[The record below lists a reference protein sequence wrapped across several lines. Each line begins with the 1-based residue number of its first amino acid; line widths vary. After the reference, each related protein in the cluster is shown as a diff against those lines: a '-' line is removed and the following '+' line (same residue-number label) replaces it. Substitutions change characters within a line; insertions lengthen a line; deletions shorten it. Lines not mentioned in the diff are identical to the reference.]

1 MVKQPQERIIL
12 FSEQP
17 NHKILHD
24 NSSQQLPSRRGS
36 LSGSRGRHGID
47 GQKRAKYA
55 VPSRRGEC
63 CSLTAPLT
71 AVIAAKQTAFVIS
84 GTVPA
89 RSSAARLHPAL
100 QPDGFRGDRSMRP
113 PRSERVCTT
122 VCPVVSRS
130 NRTTCERHRF
140 YVYRL
145 DAYAVVP
152 LSVNWEKCAGRGARC
167 KCSKRKNDGGG
178 KEAPLDHDVTLTFVS
193 ADLDAFFHLRVAAF
207 FRFECIRL
215 FIIRLGF
222 WRRGSLMSV
231 TM

>member
-100 QPDGFRGDRSMRP
+100 QPDGFRGDRCDRLGASAFARRFAPLFRGRTERP
-113 PRSERVCTT
+113 ANATAFTFIASTHMPLSRCLLTGRNAQAAVHAANVRNGKTMGAER
-122 VCPVVSRS
+122 
-130 NRTTCERHRF
+130 RHR
-140 YVYRL
+140 
-145 DAYAVVP
+145 
-152 LSVNWEKCAGRGARC
+152 W
-167 KCSKRKNDGGG
+167 
-178 KEAPLDHDVTLTFVS
+178 
-193 ADLDAFFHLRVAAF
+193 
-207 FRFECIRL
+207 
-215 FIIRLGF
+215 
-222 WRRGSLMSV
+222 
-231 TM
+231 TMT